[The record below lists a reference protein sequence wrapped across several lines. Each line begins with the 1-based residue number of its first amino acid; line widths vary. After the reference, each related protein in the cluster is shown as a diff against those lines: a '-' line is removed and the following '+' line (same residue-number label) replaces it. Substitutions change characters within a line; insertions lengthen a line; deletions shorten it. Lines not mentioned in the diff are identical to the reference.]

1 MKRVIWRV
9 LLGIGVVGAALL
21 VITPTGRYLM
31 RGAYEE
37 ARILVRRQP
46 IEKLVR
52 DTTIDESTRAKLRL
66 VLEARRY
73 AVDSIRLRAKKS
85 FTQYTALDN
94 DTLVLVLSVAYRDR
108 LALKTWS
115 WPIVGTVPYKGF
127 FNFDAARRE
136 QTKFEREGF
145 DTELRPSAAFSTL
158 GWFND
163 PLLST
168 TLRADSTWL
177 VETVIHELLHNTVWI
192 KDDVTFNESF
202 ASFVGRHGAAAFFRA
217 RGDTTLIMRMQ
228 RARETSRVLAV
239 FYASVYAALDS
250 AFRALPGDS
259 ARSAR
264 IAARD
269 SIFVSARR
277 RLATVVAPSLGV
289 TDTTWA
295 HRVRL
300 NIATVLARRVY
311 RDDVEGYDR
320 ILAEEAGDLRR
331 AIERIGALARA
342 APKGKA
348 IDAVDGKT
356 GSRED
361 ER

>member
-1 MKRVIWRV
+1 MRRVIWRV
-9 LLGIGVVGAALL
+9 LLGIGAVGAVLL
-21 VITPTGRYLM
+21 VVTPTGRYLM

-52 DTTIDESTRAKLRL
+52 DTTIDEATRAKLKL
-66 VLEARRY
+66 VLEARQY

-85 FTQYTALDN
+85 FTKYTKLDS
-94 DTLVLVLSVAYRDR
+94 DTLVLVLSVAHRDR

-136 QTKFEREGF
+136 QSRYEREGF
-145 DTELRPSAAFSTL
+145 DTDLRPSAAFSTL

-192 KDDVTFNESF
+192 KDDVGFNESF
-202 ASFVGRHGAAAFFRA
+202 ASFVGLHGAMGFFRA
-217 RGDTTLIMRMQ
+217 RGDSALIARMH
-228 RARETSRVLAV
+228 RARETSRTLAR
-239 FYASVYAALDS
+239 FYAGVYDELDS

-259 ARSAR
+259 ARNAR
-264 IAARD
+264 ITARD
-269 SIFVSARR
+269 SIFAHART
-277 RLATVVAPSLGV
+277 RLATVVAPALGV
-289 TDTTWA
+289 ADTTWA
-295 HRVRL
+295 QRVKL

-311 RDDVEGYDR
+311 REDVEGFDR
-320 ILAEEAGDLRR
+320 ILAEHGGDLRR
-331 AIERIGALARA
+331 AIERIGEIARA

-348 IDAVDGKT
+348 LTAVDGKT
-356 GSRED
+356 R
-361 ER
+361 

>member
-1 MKRVIWRV
+1 MIWRV
-9 LLGIGVVGAALL
+9 LLGIGAVGAAFL
-21 VITPTGRYLM
+21 VFTPTGRYLV

-52 DTTIDESTRAKLRL
+52 DTTVDEATRAKLRL
-66 VLEARRY
+66 VLEARQY

-85 FTQYTALDN
+85 FTKYTELDN

-127 FNFDAARRE
+127 FNFDAARKE
-136 QTKFEREGF
+136 QAKYERDGF
-145 DTELRPSAAFSTL
+145 DTDLRPSAAFSTL

-202 ASFVGRHGAAAFFRA
+202 ASFVGRHGAASFFRA
-217 RGDTTLIMRMQ
+217 RGDSTLIARMQ
-228 RARETSRVLAV
+228 RARETSRALAV
-239 FYASVYAALDS
+239 FYAHVYAELDS
-250 AFRALPGDS
+250 AFKALPGDS
-259 ARSAR
+259 ARDAR

-269 SIFVSARR
+269 SIFVSARH

-311 RDDVEGYDR
+311 REEVDGFER
-320 ILAEEAGDLRR
+320 ILGEQGGDLRR
-331 AIERIGALARA
+331 AIERIGEVARA
-342 APKGKA
+342 APKGRA
-348 IDAVDGKT
+348 LDAFISS
-356 GSRED
+356 SRFP
-361 ER
+361 